1 MVGCTNELNSI
12 LPSTTFSL
20 DSAEAGVA
28 KQEATTVFHLSSP
41 PKIFTHED
49 GLHLGWLACWLAD
62 IVGTPIILMNMI
74 FLFYTNDTNDL
85 KMVLNTYN

>member
-1 MVGCTNELNSI
+1 MGLQPVERLLDSSLSNNPTLFRRPPVVVGCTNELNSI

-28 KQEATTVFHLSSP
+28 EQERTTIFHLSSP

-49 GLHLGWLACWLAD
+49 GLQRVGWQ
-62 IVGTPIILMNMI
+62 T
-74 FLFYTNDTNDL
+74 
-85 KMVLNTYN
+85 

>member
-28 KQEATTVFHLSSP
+28 EQEGTTVFHLSSP

-49 GLHLGWLACWLAD
+49 GLQRVGWQ
-62 IVGTPIILMNMI
+62 T
-74 FLFYTNDTNDL
+74 
-85 KMVLNTYN
+85 